1 MEKNDRNNFFSR
13 QVSSVSLV
21 AQLCL
26 TLCDPMDCSMPGFP
40 VLHSL
45 PEFAQ
50 THVHCISDAMQP
62 SHPLSSPSPALDL
75 SQHQGLLQWVGS
87 SHQVAK
93 VFSVL
98 LQHQSFQ
105 WIFRTDFL
113 RMDWFDLLTVQGTL
127 KSLLQHHSSKV
138 LILRCSAN
146 SQIVTYNLI
155 MQNLWIG
162 PVRSSPTHLHIHT
175 HSHTSCISLVNV
187 PDLA

>member
-1 MEKNDRNNFFSR
+1 
-13 QVSSVSLV
+13 
-21 AQLCL
+21 
-26 TLCDPMDCSMPGFP
+26 MDCSMSGFP

-45 PEFAQ
+45 PEIAQ

-138 LILRCSAN
+138 LILWCSAN

-162 PVRSSPTHLHIHT
+162 PVRSSPTYLHIHT
-175 HSHTSCISLVNV
+175 HSHTPCISLVNV